1 MVPEISDDAVRELFV
16 KSHRLIYEI
25 RDEGVVVLAFMHGA
39 RRFPAELM

>member
-25 RDEGVVVLAFMHGA
+25 RDEGVMHGA